1 MSLVSREYNIYHA
14 CTMRM
19 SYWRTPAHN
28 IGRSHA
34 KIMRHEIGCC
44 LIFSG
49 ISENSGDFRI
59 ASVKIVHVLF
69 FVLRKRGFKLS
80 SASLVTWLARC
91 HLPHVSRSVCFSFSR
106 SFRWF
111 HIWRACRL
119 PHLPAL
125 NADWYLVLVFPRL
138 RCLVVWCGEEF
149 DNMTPKEI

>member
-80 SASLVTWLARC
+80 SAFHWLRDWHAVIC
-91 HLPHVSRSVCFSFSR
+91 HTF
-106 SFRWF
+106 
-111 HIWRACRL
+111 
-119 PHLPAL
+119 PAL
-125 NADWYLVLVFPRL
+125 FVLVFPALFAGFIFGALAGCHIFPRSTL
-138 RCLVVWCGEEF
+138 IGTWSLFSRAYDVLWCGVARSL
-149 DNMTPKEI
+149 TI

>member
-1 MSLVSREYNIYHA
+1 
-14 CTMRM
+14 MRM

-69 FVLRKRGFKLS
+69 SCFASVASSCPLLFIGYVIGTLS
-80 SASLVTWLARC
+80 FATR
-91 HLPHVSRSVCFSFSR
+91 
-106 SFRWF
+106 
-111 HIWRACRL
+111 
-119 PHLPAL
+119 
-125 NADWYLVLVFPRL
+125 FPL
-138 RCLVVWCGEEF
+138 CLF
-149 DNMTPKEI
+149 